1 MLAQSSP
8 KSAPVAKAEREDVT
22 SGPEPKS
29 PGAPVEIIGEGNM
42 KIGNGTTPT
51 IIKDVHVWKAGLEVS
66 RGARPVGDL
75 SDFEEL
81 EAKL

>member
-8 KSAPVAKAEREDVT
+8 KSLPVAETEREGVT
-22 SGPEPKS
+22 SEPEPKS
-29 PGAPVEIIGEGNM
+29 PAPVKTIGEENM

>member
-8 KSAPVAKAEREDVT
+8 KSTPVGETEREDV
-22 SGPEPKS
+22 
-29 PGAPVEIIGEGNM
+29 APAEIIGEGSM

-66 RGARPVGDL
+66 RGARPVRDL